1 MTVFK
6 RIIFVVFA
14 LTGAPLVAVNEI
26 SIIGETG
33 ETIEFGTA
41 IVVEAKYK
49 TNFTEGKLVLPAQ
62 KPGKYT
68 IKLTAPGRI
77 TLEELVTL
85 PLKKK
90 LTLVMPLQTRRTQ
103 KVRLITHEEKH
114 NVSRHQLQQHE
125 LKSVPAT
132 FGDNISALATLPGVN
147 RPGGIFGPLIIRGA
161 PDTANRYFIDDIP
174 VINPQHFGGFQSV
187 ISNELIDD
195 ITLFSSAFP
204 AYYGQALGAVIDIRT
219 IETVAKPTATIQT
232 GIISSNA
239 FFAAPWSVF
248 APKLIAPAENASEEE
263 RKAYQEAKRK
273 AEIDTGFF
281 SISGRVGYLSLLVP
295 PIYKLV
301 TGKEIIAVPEYYDY
315 QWKARWYLGEHNRH
329 AVSMFVFGSYD
340 TFTLIRKLSDAEK
353 KERVEQGENPA
364 AGDLTV
370 FNDISS
376 HSQSATYDY
385 LPSQNVK
392 MRTMLFNT
400 LIYSRFYRE
409 APGRALGTIDVNTRP
424 NITGLREIF
433 DIHYLNRK
441 ARLKAGVDYQ
451 LFHFNSAGVTQQR
464 KESIPQGQTDFNNP
478 DHFDIINVSALG
490 QNHQLSAYADNR
502 FEFKGFFITPGVRS
516 DHLVRSRETTLDMRG
531 LAGYKFETNTTVAV
545 SGGIYSSFAQ
555 TNAYRFN
562 QASRREARVV
572 TAENLRS
579 EKALHRSVALEQEF
593 GFHVFKVE
601 GFYNNLYDMVQSTTS
616 ADQATGVFYANTG
629 GALARGVEVS
639 YRKSLQENED
649 GYFGWVS
656 YTYTRADVSG
666 IAGDFPFRFEQRHV
680 IKMIG
685 VARWGAWELGARFEL
700 FTGFPYTPI
709 IGSTCTPG
717 YTCDGNA
724 STTLYTPTYSTA
736 VNSAQFPLFHRLDL
750 RITRKSTYSWGTFSW
765 FVEFI
770 NVYNNEPLL
779 RQSFRNS
786 EPYQDGRNPRILGP
800 STPLN
805 LIPNFGLEWKF

>member
-1 MTVFK
+1 MRSLAALLILPFAAQA
-6 RIIFVVFA
+6 IAAAEIYVVSDA
-14 LTGAPLVAVNEI
+14 AAPV
-26 SIIGETG
+26 
-33 ETIEFGTA
+33 EFGTA
-41 IVVEAKYK
+41 IVPQVKYK
-49 TNFTEGKLVLPAQ
+49 TNFQDGRLTLPNL

-68 IKLTAPGRI
+68 LRLSGPGMQP
-77 TLEELVTL
+77 TELEITL
-85 PLKKK
+85 PLTKKI
-90 LTLVMPLQTRRTQ
+90 TVTMPMQTRRTQ

-114 NVSRHQLQQHE
+114 SVSKHQLQQHE

-161 PDTANRYFIDDIP
+161 PDTSNRYFIDDIP
-174 VINPQHFGGFQSV
+174 IINPQHFGGFQSV

-195 ITLFSSAFP
+195 MTLFSSAFP

-219 IETVAKPTATIQT
+219 IETVPKPTATIQT

-239 FFAAPWSVF
+239 FFAAPWSIF
-248 APKLIAPAENASEEE
+248 SPKLVPPDENATEAD
-263 RKAYQEAKRK
+263 RAAYQDAKRK
-273 AEIDTGFF
+273 AEVDTGFF
-281 SISGRVGYLSLLVP
+281 SISGRVGYLSLMVP
-295 PIYKLV
+295 PIYKLI

-315 QWKARWYLGEHNRH
+315 QWKTRWYLGDHNRH

-340 TFTLIRKLSDAEK
+340 TFSLVRKLTDEEK
-353 KERVEQGENPA
+353 KERVDQGANPA
-364 AGDLTV
+364 AGDLTI

-376 HSQSATYDY
+376 HSQSVSYDY
-385 LPSQNVK
+385 LPQPGIK
-392 MRTMLFNT
+392 LRTMLFNT

-424 NITGLREIF
+424 NITGFREIF
-433 DIHYLNRK
+433 DIYYFDRK

-451 LFHFNSAGVTQQR
+451 YFHFNSSGLTQQR

-478 DHFDIINVSALG
+478 DHFDIISVSALG
-490 QNHQLSAYADNR
+490 ENHLISAYADNR
-502 FEFKGFFITPGVRS
+502 FEYKGFFVTPGVRT
-516 DHLVRSRETTLDMRG
+516 DYLNRSREMTTDLRG
-531 LAGYKFETNTTVAV
+531 LAGYKFPTNTTLAF
-545 SGGIYSSFAQ
+545 SGGLYSSFAQ
-555 TNAYRFN
+555 TNWYRFN

-572 TAENLRS
+572 TADYLKS
-579 EKALHRSVALEQEF
+579 EKAVHRSVALEQEF
-593 GFHVFKVE
+593 GFNVFKVE
-601 GFYNNLYDMVQSTTS
+601 GFYNNLYDMLQTTS
-616 ADQATGVFYANTG
+616 AAEQAQGIFYGNG
-629 GALARGVEVS
+629 GGSFNRGIEVS

-649 GYFGWVS
+649 GFFGWVS

-666 IAGDFPFRFEQRHV
+666 VAGNFPFRYEQRHV
-680 IKMIG
+680 VKMIG
-685 VARWGAWELGARFEL
+685 VLRFGAYELGARFEM

-717 YTCDGNA
+717 YACAGDPA
-724 STTLYTPTYSTA
+724 TTLYTPTYSTDI
-736 VNSAQFPLFHRLDL
+736 NSAHYPLFHRLDI
-750 RITRKSTYSWGTFSW
+750 RFTRKSTYSWGTFSW

-779 RQSFRNS
+779 RQAFRNS
-786 EPYQDGRNPRILGP
+786 EPYEAGRNPRFLGP